1 MHMSKPSVV
10 NRHAIYIEAKIWEGV
25 KPILDEVGLSR
36 SQFAELTFK
45 YLIES
50 KDKSLK
56 ETQEGLF
63 SDILRI
69 SKKVKPK
76 ERFKKK
82 KG

>member
-1 MHMSKPSVV
+1 MRKRETDIH
-10 NRHAIYIEAKIWEGV
+10 RHQVYIEASIWENV

-50 KDKSLK
+50 KDRSLK

-82 KG
+82 E